1 MCDGVT
7 GNSSGSQTKTLMG
20 FRITLLAAVCERW
33 SDKNSFLDMMSI
45 DGHCPAFIKTEPSS
59 PSSLSDSLT
68 QHSPGASSDAGSS
81 YSSVTKGKPTGLDS
95 PAAEVDLRRPGAPCR
110 LLEEAQEKS
119 GYALSSGPKRL
130 CLVCGDVASGFH
142 YGVASCEACKA
153 FFKRTI
159 QGNIEYSCSVSR
171 DCEITKR
178 RRKSCQACRF
188 TKCLSVGMLREGVR
202 LDRVRGGRQK
212 YKRRIDSDSSVFFSV
227 QQPHRKQP
235 SCSTLGENKVVTL
248 LLGAEP
254 EKVCAMPDPALPDS
268 DIKALTTLCDLAD
281 RELVLNISWAKNIP
295 GFSSLCL
302 SDQMSLLQSAWMEIL
317 VLRVAFR
324 SLPCEDKLVF
334 ADDYIMDAEQAKSAG
349 LLELHK
355 AILQLVSRY
364 RSMRLEKEEFVTLKA
379 IALANSDSMH
389 IEDVEAVQGL
399 QDSLHEALLDYEC
412 VHHRED
418 PRRAGKLIMTLPL
431 LRQTSAKAVRHFC
444 SIKQDGR
451 VPMHKLFLE
460 LLEANV

>member
-1 MCDGVT
+1 MD
-7 GNSSGSQTKTLMG
+7 
-20 FRITLLAAVCERW
+20 LLQFYHPE
-33 SDKNSFLDMMSI
+33 SFSFPSEQNNFLDMMSVNT
-45 DGHCPAFIKTEPSS
+45 HSPVYIKAEPSS
-59 PSSLSDSLT
+59 PASLQDSLT
-68 QHSPGASSDAGSS
+68 QLSPGAWSDTGSS
-81 YSSVTKGKPTGLDS
+81 YCSVTKGNQTGVDS
-95 PAAEVDLRRPGAPCR
+95 PAPFPAAGAVLRPSGEPCR
-110 LLEEAQEKS
+110 LLEKS
-119 GYALSSGPKRL
+119 QVKGEYGLNSGPKRL

-153 FFKRTI
+153 FFKRSI

-202 LDRVRGGRQK
+202 SDRVRGGRQK
-212 YKRRIDSDSSVFFSV
+212 YKRRMDSDSSIYLSEQLP
-227 QQPHRKQP
+227 QQKSPFCGSQ
-235 SCSTLGENKVVTL
+235 GENKVVTL
-248 LLGAEP
+248 LLRAEP
-254 EKVCAMPDPALPDS
+254 ERVCAMPDPALPDS

-281 RELVLNISWAKNIP
+281 RELVLNISWAKHIP
-295 GFSSLCL
+295 GFSSLGL

-317 VLRVAFR
+317 ILRVAFR
-324 SLPCEDKLVF
+324 SLTYEDRLVF
-334 ADDYIMDAEQAKSAG
+334 AEDYIMDAGQAKSAG
-349 LLELHK
+349 LLELHTG
-355 AILQLVSRY
+355 ILQLVRRY
-364 RSMRLEKEEFVTLKA
+364 RSMRLETEEFVTLKA

-399 QDSLHEALLDYEC
+399 QDSLHEALLDYEH
-412 VHHRED
+412 VQHRED
-418 PRRAGKLIMTLPL
+418 PRRTGKLIMTLPL

-460 LLEANV
+460 LLEANA

>member
-1 MCDGVT
+1 MDLVQFYHPESFSFPSEQ
-7 GNSSGSQTKTLMG
+7 N
-20 FRITLLAAVCERW
+20 
-33 SDKNSFLDMMSI
+33 NFLDMMSI
-45 DGHCPAFIKTEPSS
+45 DGHCPAYIKTEPSS

-95 PAAEVDLRRPGAPCR
+95 PASYTAAEAALRPPGAPCR
-110 LLEEAQEKS
+110 LLEETQVKG
-119 GYALSSGPKRL
+119 GYGLSSGPKRL
-130 CLVCGDVASGFH
+130 CLVCGDVGSGFH

-212 YKRRIDSDSSVFFSV
+212 YKRRIDSDSSIYCSV
-227 QQPHRKQP
+227 QQPHRKHSP
-235 SCSTLGENKVVTL
+235 CSAQGENKVVAL

-268 DIKALTTLCDLAD
+268 DIKTLTTLCDLAD
-281 RELVLNISWAKNIP
+281 RELVLNISWVKHIP

-317 VLRVAFR
+317 ILHVAFR
-324 SLPCEDKLVF
+324 SLLCEDKLVF
-334 ADDYIMDAEQAKSAG
+334 AEDYIMDAEQAKSAG

-355 AILQLVSRY
+355 AILQLVRRY
-364 RSMRLEKEEFVTLKA
+364 RSMKLEREEFVTLKA

-418 PRRAGKLIMTLPL
+418 PRRTGKLIMTLPL
-431 LRQTSAKAVRHFC
+431 LRQTSAKAVQHFC

>member
-1 MCDGVT
+1 
-7 GNSSGSQTKTLMG
+7 
-20 FRITLLAAVCERW
+20 
-33 SDKNSFLDMMSI
+33 MMLI
-45 DGHCPAFIKTEPSS
+45 DGHCPAYIKMEPSS

-81 YSSVTKGKPTGLDS
+81 YSSVAKGKPTGLDS
-95 PAAEVDLRRPGAPCR
+95 PASYPVADADLRPPGAPCR
-110 LLEEAQEKS
+110 LLEETQEKS
-119 GYALSSGPKRL
+119 CYGLSSGPKRL

-202 LDRVRGGRQK
+202 LDRLRGGRQK
-212 YKRRIDSDSSVFFSV
+212 YKRRIDSGSSVVFSV
-227 QQPHRKQP
+227 QQPHRKQ
-235 SCSTLGENKVVTL
+235 C
-248 LLGAEP
+248 
-254 EKVCAMPDPALPDS
+254 
-268 DIKALTTLCDLAD
+268 
-281 RELVLNISWAKNIP
+281 
-295 GFSSLCL
+295 FSSLCL

-317 VLRVAFR
+317 ILRVAFR

-334 ADDYIMDAEQAKSAG
+334 AEDYIMDAEQAKSAG

-355 AILQLVSRY
+355 AILQLVHRY
-364 RSMRLEKEEFVTLKA
+364 RSMRLEREEFVTLKA

-399 QDSLHEALLDYEC
+399 QDYLHEALLDYEC
-412 VHHRED
+412 VHHGED
-418 PRRAGKLIMTLPL
+418 PRRTGKLIMTLPL

>member
-1 MCDGVT
+1 MHSSPFL
-7 GNSSGSQTKTLMG
+7 NSHYSLDFQSFLE
-20 FRITLLAAVCERW
+20 TLL
-33 SDKNSFLDMMSI
+33 SI
-45 DGHCPAFIKTEPSS
+45 DGHCPAYIKTEPSS

-81 YSSVTKGKPTGLDS
+81 YSSVTKDNPTCLDS
-95 PAAEVDLRRPGAPCR
+95 PASYPAAEADLRPPCAPCR
-110 LLEEAQEKS
+110 PLEEPQEKS
-119 GYALSSGPKRL
+119 GYGLSSGPKRL
-130 CLVCGDVASGFH
+130 CLVCGDAASGFH

-235 SCSTLGENKVVTL
+235 SCSTQGENKVVTV

-281 RELVLNISWAKNIP
+281 RELVLNISWAKHIP
-295 GFSSLCL
+295 GFSSLFL

-317 VLRVAFR
+317 ILRVAFR

-334 ADDYIMDAEQAKSAG
+334 AEDYIMDAEQARSAG

-355 AILQLVSRY
+355 AILQLVRRY
-364 RSMRLEKEEFVTLKA
+364 RSMRLEREEFVTLKA

-418 PRRAGKLIMTLPL
+418 PRRMGKLIMTLPL
-431 LRQTSAKAVRHFC
+431 LRQTSAKALRHFC